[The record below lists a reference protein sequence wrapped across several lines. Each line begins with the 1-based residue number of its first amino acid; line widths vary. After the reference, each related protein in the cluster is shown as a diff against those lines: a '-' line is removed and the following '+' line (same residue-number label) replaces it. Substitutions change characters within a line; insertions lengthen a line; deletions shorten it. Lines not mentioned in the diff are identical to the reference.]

1 MPTLLVRVLETA
13 GWTLLGVVLF
23 YVGLRLYD
31 WLDPIDHRAEI
42 RKGNL
47 ASGIL
52 QAAIVLALAAII
64 ITVILSP

>member
-1 MPTLLVRVLETA
+1 MPPFLIRVLETA

-23 YVGLRLYD
+23 YLGLRLYD

-47 ASGIL
+47 ASGVL

-64 ITVILSP
+64 IAVILSP